1 MKNVVLAVLLTFTA
15 AITHAQLSN
24 AVLFTEEGERFTVI
38 LNGLKQNETPETN
51 VILTGLN
58 AEFYKLKVIF
68 QNTAIGER
76 NFNLNLQAGMEN
88 TFAIKKNKKGEYVL
102 RFVSAVPVNEAPR
115 NLPAPV
121 QPTVQV
127 QNPAPPPVAQ
137 PANAA
142 VSQTVTTTTQTT
154 TMGNGMPSDAV
165 NIQMGMNVNGQGGN
179 ISLQMSGMDMAPEP
193 VSTTT
198 VTHSQ
203 TVTTTHQ
210 PAPAPAPVP
219 PPAPVVY
226 LPGYNGP
233 VGCPVPMTD
242 TDFRDLEQSISTKK
256 FEDSKLTI
264 AKQVLRDRC
273 LFVSQ
278 VKRVLSQFTFEE
290 SKLDFAKYA
299 YDYTYDIGNYF
310 KVNDVFTFETTIEEL
325 DAYIRTR

>member
-1 MKNVVLAVLLTFTA
+1 
-15 AITHAQLSN
+15 
-24 AVLFTEEGERFTVI
+24 
-38 LNGLKQNETPETN
+38 
-51 VILTGLN
+51 
-58 AEFYKLKVIF
+58 
-68 QNTAIGER
+68 
-76 NFNLNLQAGMEN
+76 
-88 TFAIKKNKKGEYVL
+88 
-102 RFVSAVPVNEAPR
+102 
-115 NLPAPV
+115 
-121 QPTVQV
+121 
-127 QNPAPPPVAQ
+127 
-137 PANAA
+137 
-142 VSQTVTTTTQTT
+142 
-154 TMGNGMPSDAV
+154 MGNGMPSDAV

-210 PAPAPAPVP
+210 PAPAPVP

-278 VKRVLSQFTFEE
+278 VKRVLTQFTFEE
-290 SKLDFAKYA
+290 SKLEFAKYA

>member
-1 MKNVVLAVLLTFTA
+1 MKKFTLAVLFVLTA
-15 AITHAQLSN
+15 AATHAQLSN

-51 VILTGLN
+51 VRLKGLN

-68 QNTAIGER
+68 QDAVIGER
-76 NFNLNLQAGMEN
+76 NFNLNLQLGMEN

-102 RFVSAVPVNEAPR
+102 RFVSAVPVADAPR
-115 NLPAPV
+115 NLPASS
-121 QPTVQV
+121 QPATQV
-127 QNPAPPPVAQ
+127 ATPPPPPVNP
-137 PANAA
+137 PAGAA

-154 TMGNGMPSDAV
+154 TSGNGMPADAV
-165 NIQMGMNVNGQGGN
+165 NFQMGVNMNGQGGN
-179 ISLQMSGMDMAPEP
+179 INIQMSGMDPDPIPAT
-193 VSTTT
+193 TTT

-203 TVTTTHQ
+203 TITTTQQ
-210 PAPAPAPVP
+210 PAPAPVA

-242 TDFRDLEQSISTKK
+242 VDFRDLEQSISTKT
-256 FEDSKLTI
+256 FEDSKFTI

-278 VKRVLSQFTFEE
+278 VKRVLSQFTYEE
-290 SKLDFAKYA
+290 TKLDFAKYA
-299 YDYTYDIGNYF
+299 YDFTYDIGNYF
-310 KVNDVFTFETTIEEL
+310 KVNDVFTFESTIEEL

>member
-1 MKNVVLAVLLTFTA
+1 MKNIVLVVLLTFTA
-15 AITHAQLSN
+15 AIAHAQLSN
-24 AVLFTEEGERFTVI
+24 AILFTEEGERFTAI
-38 LNGLKQNETPETN
+38 LNGLKQNDTPETN
-51 VILTGLN
+51 VRLTGLN

-102 RFVSAVPVNEAPR
+102 RFVSAVPVAESPR
-115 NLPAPV
+115 NIPV
-121 QPTVQV
+121 S
-127 QNPAPPPVAQ
+127 AQ
-137 PANAA
+137 PAIQPQTPASPPLAPPANTA

-154 TMGNGMPSDAV
+154 TTGTGMPADAV

-203 TVTTTHQ
+203 TVTTTQ
-210 PAPAPAPVP
+210 QPAPAPVP
-219 PPAPVVY
+219 QPIPVVY

-242 TDFRDLEQSISTKK
+242 NDFHDLEQSISTKK

-299 YDYTYDIGNYF
+299 YNYTYDIGNYF